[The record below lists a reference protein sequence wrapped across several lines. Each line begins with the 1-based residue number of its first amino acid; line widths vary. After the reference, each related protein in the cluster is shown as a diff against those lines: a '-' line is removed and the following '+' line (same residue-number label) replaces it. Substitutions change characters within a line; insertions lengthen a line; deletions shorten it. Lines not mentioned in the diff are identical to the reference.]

1 MLQIIYILC
10 YIKRCAYKLRIDTK
24 VIKKQLMSSKIF
36 NDMDKLPIY
45 RFLVPD
51 DDSEIGVDA
60 VALVDYPAIEMNWQA
75 FSAAQEFESYTDY
88 PQAATENAKIAL
100 RWAE

>member
-1 MLQIIYILC
+1 
-10 YIKRCAYKLRIDTK
+10 
-24 VIKKQLMSSKIF
+24 MSSKIF
-36 NDMDKLPIY
+36 NNMDKLPIY

-75 FSAAQEFESYTDY
+75 FNSQFVIEPKAGESEAMKKKRASFKARHSKNIAKGKSSAAS
-88 PQAATENAKIAL
+88 
-100 RWAE
+100 WADKVKW